1 MSSNEIVLLQG
12 AQSDLLS
19 IYAVQ
24 GEQTYLRVD
33 QALGILR
40 LFPEAGPM
48 HHKNKIRRLV
58 VTRTHFGVFYSIT
71 GTRVLVG
78 AVMDLRQ
85 SPRHIVNRLNQ
96 L

>member
-1 MSSNEIVLLQG
+1 MTGNEIVLLQG

-24 GEQTYLRVD
+24 GERTYFRVD
-33 QALGILR
+33 HALGILR

-48 HHKNKIRRLV
+48 HYKDSIRRLV
-58 VTRTHFGVFYSIT
+58 VTRTHFGIFYSVT
-71 GTRVLVG
+71 GDRVFVG
-78 AVMDLRQ
+78 AIMDLRQ
-85 SPRHIVNRLNQ
+85 SPKVIEGRLKQ

>member
-1 MSSNEIVLLQG
+1 MPSR
-12 AQSDLLS
+12 
-19 IYAVQ
+19 
-24 GEQTYLRVD
+24 GEKTYLRVD

-48 HHKNKIRRLV
+48 HYKNRVRRLV
-58 VTRTHFGVFYSIT
+58 VTRTHFGVFYSVT
-71 GTRVLVG
+71 GNRVQIG

-85 SPRHIVNRLNQ
+85 SPKVIEKRLHD

>member
-1 MSSNEIVLLQG
+1 MNEIVLLQG

-19 IYAVQ
+19 IYAVH
-24 GEQTYLRVD
+24 GERTYLRID

-40 LFPEAGPM
+40 LFPDAGPK
-48 HHKNKIRRLV
+48 HSKNNLRRLV
-58 VTRTHFGVFYSIT
+58 VTRTHFGIFYSVT
-71 GTRVLVG
+71 ESRVLVG

-85 SPRHIVNRLNQ
+85 SPQVIEARLGK

>member
-1 MSSNEIVLLQG
+1 VSRNELVLLQG

-24 GEQTYLRVD
+24 GERTYLRID

-40 LFPEAGPM
+40 LFSEAGPM
-48 HHKNKIRRLV
+48 HYKNNIRRLV
-58 VTRTHFGVFYSIT
+58 VTRTHFGIFYSVT
-71 GTRVLVG
+71 GSRILIG

-85 SPRHIVNRLNQ
+85 SPKVIEGRLNK

>member
-1 MSSNEIVLLQG
+1 MSSHEIVLLQG

-19 IYAVQ
+19 IYAAQ
-24 GEQTYLRVD
+24 GERAYLRVD
-33 QALGILR
+33 NALGILR

-48 HHKNKIRRLV
+48 HYKSRIRRLI
-58 VTRTHFGVFYSIT
+58 VTRTNFGIFYSVT

-78 AVMDLRQ
+78 AVMVLRQ
-85 SPRHIVNRLNQ
+85 SPKIIEGRLRQ

>member
-1 MSSNEIVLLQG
+1 VSSHEIVLLQG

-19 IYAVQ
+19 IYATQ
-24 GEQTYLRVD
+24 GERAYLRVD
-33 QALGILR
+33 NALGILR

-48 HHKNKIRRLV
+48 HYKARIRRLV
-58 VTRTHFGVFYSIT
+58 VTRTHFGIFYSVT
-71 GTRVLVG
+71 GSRILVG

-85 SPRHIVNRLNQ
+85 SPKVIEGRLRQ